1 MAIDVAS
8 VGSIREVAAAD
19 TIGDLV
25 GICRAFID
33 TVESTILVR
42 VNVWDAT
49 PTVTWVNLLYVIGAT
64 VFAVENPIAIRVDIC
79 KLAGTDSNRC

>member
-19 TIGDLV
+19 TIGDLI
-25 GICRAFID
+25 GICRAFVD
-33 TVESTILVR
+33 TVESTILIRINVR
-42 VNVWDAT
+42 DAT